1 MAKAGFLATIL
12 LAVTWLLTAGAGS
25 AAAQNGRVRVTSSS
39 EVVRYAGW
47 EKGLIKRDPTLK
59 HWAWIPIDSYRYH
72 HVATPIASGPR
83 KSIYVKPIHVNA
95 VSPSKRRHS
104 NPYVHIETRST
115 LTNAD
120 VSARLRYGGANQD
133 GSASLA
139 AGSVNGQLASAPRV
153 STYSDA
159 YGRLSASSN
168 KRGSLLTERK
178 SVYGRVKG
186 F

>member
-12 LAVTWLLTAGAGS
+12 LAVTWLATAGAGS
-25 AAAQNGRVRVTSSS
+25 AAAQSGRVRVTSSS
-39 EVVRYAGW
+39 EVVRYTGW

-72 HVATPIASGPR
+72 HVATPAASGPR
-83 KSIYVKPIHVNA
+83 KSIYVKPIHVDV
-95 VSPSKRRHS
+95 VSASKHKHS
-104 NPYVHIETRST
+104 VPYVHIETRST
-115 LTNAD
+115 ATNAD
-120 VSARLRYGGANQD
+120 VSAKLRYGGTDQGVA
-133 GSASLA
+133 ASLA
-139 AGSVNGQLASAPRV
+139 AGLLGGQLASAPRV

-159 YGRLSASSN
+159 YGSLSASSN
-168 KRGSLLTERK
+168 KRSSLLGERK